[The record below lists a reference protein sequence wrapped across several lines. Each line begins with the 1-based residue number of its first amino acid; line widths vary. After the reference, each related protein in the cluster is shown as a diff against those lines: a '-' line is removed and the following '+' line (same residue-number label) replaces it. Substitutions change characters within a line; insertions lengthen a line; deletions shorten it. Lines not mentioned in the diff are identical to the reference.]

1 MDDFITAPE
10 APGLDIPSGP
20 DDGGVADA
28 AAALEHQVA
37 DPGSS
42 SPAPTAATAPS
53 GGQPA
58 SRPPASPASWQQQ
71 NRAYQESY
79 QQRQRRE
86 RQESAQL
93 REKYRLAEQQMEDS
107 NKLYQQAIDVLRA
120 SQAPAQVEPMPDPYT
135 QGPEFA
141 AWLAKQS
148 EATVQK
154 LLGPIAESVQWQRQ
168 QLEQAQQQSVQQTQQ
183 TEAQRARTEQFLNW
197 EAAYQQ
203 EAPEASYGVRER
215 FHSIRDV
222 LAEGFIEQGDSPEV
236 AQQNAILHLHA
247 IAEMADR
254 RGGNPVAAMDSFG
267 TGLVMATAR
276 KLGIEI
282 VPVEPG
288 DPLEGW
294 GDDGNNW
301 HQSAAPPAPPTEA
314 QRLAAVR
321 QRAGSVGNAGP
332 RAPAR
337 SRAPQSETAALFR
350 SGATVNELRAAALRE
365 AGGNMQR
372 ASEILGALA

>member
-1 MDDFITAPE
+1 MDDILTAPE
-10 APGLDIPSGP
+10 APGLAVPSAP

-42 SPAPTAATAPS
+42 APAPTAATATF
-53 GGQPA
+53 GEQPA
-58 SRPPASPASWQQQ
+58 PRPPGSPSTWQQQ
-71 NRAYQESY
+71 NRAFQENFR
-79 QQRQRRE
+79 QRQLRV
-86 RQESAQL
+86 RQEAGQL
-93 REKYRLAEQQMEDS
+93 REQKRLADEQIQES
-107 NKLYQQAIDVLRA
+107 NRLLQTAIDAVKAGRPDA
-120 SQAPAQVEPMPDPYT
+120 AVEPMPDPYT

-168 QLEQAQQQSVQQTQQ
+168 QLEQAQQQSAQQTQQ
-183 TEAQRARTEQFLNW
+183 TEAQRARTEQFLGW

-203 EAPEASYGVRER
+203 AAPEASYGVRER
-215 FHSIRDV
+215 FHSVRDV
-222 LAEGFIEQGDSPEV
+222 LADGFVERGVSPDE
-236 AQQNAILHLHA
+236 AQRMAVLHLHA
-247 IAEMADR
+247 IAQDAEA
-254 RGGNPVAAMDSFG
+254 RGENPVAAMDSFG
-267 TGLVMATAR
+267 TGVVMAMAR
-276 KLGIEI
+276 RLGVEI

-294 GDDGNNW
+294 GEVEGNG
-301 HQSAAPPAPPTEA
+301 HQPAPAPAPPTEA

-337 SRAPQSETAALFR
+337 SRAPQSETVALFR
-350 SGATVNELRAAALRE
+350 AGATVNELRAAALRE
-365 AGGNMQR
+365 AGGNMAR
-372 ASEILGALA
+372 ASEILGALV